1 MDLTTLAVAAVGL
14 AGTLTSPLIGQRI
27 AAQTK
32 RQEFHF
38 ETERRRAELEEA
50 RRQSALELKRSIYA
64 RLNTAARQYRQELEA
79 YVREIRDHSL
89 DDSGQAAI
97 ASARKNFRDVYS
109 EAQMVLPDKVLDAAI
124 SVSED
129 LGEAYG
135 ISKRLEIGKPRTIP
149 GKGPETLEMA
159 GEAVHVTAYDC
170 IARMRQLMR
179 EDLGVAA
186 PGTQL
191 TSGPSQED

>member
-1 MDLTTLAVAAVGL
+1 
-14 AGTLTSPLIGQRI
+14 
-27 AAQTK
+27 
-32 RQEFHF
+32 
-38 ETERRRAELEEA
+38 
-50 RRQSALELKRSIYA
+50 
-64 RLNTAARQYRQELEA
+64 
-79 YVREIRDHSL
+79 
-89 DDSGQAAI
+89 
-97 ASARKNFRDVYS
+97 
-109 EAQMVLPDKVLDAAI
+109 MVLPDKVLDAAI

-149 GKGPETLEMA
+149 GRNLRPLKMA

-179 EDLGVAA
+179 EDFGVAA

-191 TSGPSQED
+191 TSGLLGGLNRYLISVEELLVWSSRRKPLWRRDGLRGTTGMACSPRPCTKSAAYGRGPVGPGTAARIDPRGGDPVHAEAVRSKRSFFCRDT